1 MSPEKAN
8 ENVQM
13 NIKETLGM
21 LCWLKKKKSSGQL
34 IGSKLATGAFMSN
47 GEPRID
53 KDTVSAD
60 WLTVPKQENEIS
72 LWML

>member
-1 MSPEKAN
+1 
-8 ENVQM
+8 
-13 NIKETLGM
+13 M